1 MLRGLLKIIL
11 ISCWLVARRNVTKGR
26 FAPGTFLSGRCA
38 GSRLSGQPTFRYR
51 SLLKLNCIINA
62 SRTISDGL
70 YGNLR
75 PRERPWK
82 FEKGL
87 TNQPLSSRR
96 STSRCLPSL
105 LPRPV
110 LPPALTARS
119 PSPPPPQSPTYLPC
133 LAGRGIYTINSLI
146 CRAHVGFRR

>member
-1 MLRGLLKIIL
+1 MLICVL
-11 ISCWLVARRNVTKGR
+11 IDTCNVMSQRDGFT
-26 FAPGTFLSGRCA
+26 AFLSRRCA
-38 GSRLSGQPTFRYR
+38 TRLSGQPTFRYR

-87 TNQPLSSRR
+87 TNTSPCPRG
-96 STSRCLPSL
+96 STPIRL
-105 LPRPV
+105 
-110 LPPALTARS
+110 S
-119 PSPPPPQSPTYLPC
+119 PSVFPLPTLLFSKPLPLLC
-133 LAGRGIYTINSLI
+133 FAGRGIYTINSLI

>member
-1 MLRGLLKIIL
+1 MLVCVL
-11 ISCWLVARRNVTKGR
+11 IDARNVMSQR
-26 FAPGTFLSGRCA
+26 DDSPLSCTRRCA
-38 GSRLSGQPTFRYR
+38 ARLSGQPTFRYR

-87 TNQPLSSRR
+87 TNTSPCPHRSIPIRLSPSVF
-96 STSRCLPSL
+96 SLPPSL
-105 LPRPV
+105 LFSKP
-110 LPPALTARS
+110 LSL
-119 PSPPPPQSPTYLPC
+119 LC
-133 LAGRGIYTINSLI
+133 FAGRGIYTINSLI
-146 CRAHVGFRR
+146 CRAHVGFRP

>member
-1 MLRGLLKIIL
+1 MSQKDDTPL
-11 ISCWLVARRNVTKGR
+11 SCARFV
-26 FAPGTFLSGRCA
+26 FPA
-38 GSRLSGQPTFRYR
+38 SRRFRYR

-87 TNQPLSSRR
+87 TNTSPYPRR
-96 STSRCLPSL
+96 STPIRPLAFRFPSL
-105 LPRPV
+105 FSYFQSLSPYC
-110 LPPALTARS
+110 ALQAEGFI
-119 PSPPPPQSPTYLPC
+119 Q
-133 LAGRGIYTINSLI
+133 LI
-146 CRAHVGFRR
+146 L

>member
-1 MLRGLLKIIL
+1 MCVGRYYIIWFTKIIL
-11 ISCWLVARRNVTKGR
+11 ILCQLIAKERQRDVNVTKRR
-26 FAPGTFLSGRCA
+26 FLVEAMC
-38 GSRLSGQPTFRYR
+38 GSSSGQSTFRYR

-87 TNQPLSSRR
+87 TNQP
-96 STSRCLPSL
+96 TNQ
-105 LPRPV
+105 
-110 LPPALTARS
+110 
-119 PSPPPPQSPTYLPC
+119 PSPPPFYPNSPLTFYLSFSSLSLQSFSLLC
-133 LAGRGIYTINSLI
+133 LS
-146 CRAHVGFRR
+146 CRPRDLYN